1 MDPNVNYNRQ
11 IELAKR
17 IQYAEDN
24 GHRMNLEWAS
34 ELASLVI
41 ELAIWVNSGGF
52 VPKRFER

>member
-1 MDPNVNYNRQ
+1 MDPNANYNRQ
-11 IELAKR
+11 LELAQH
-17 IQYAEDN
+17 IQAHEDSN
-24 GHRMNLEWAS
+24 IPIDPDHAS